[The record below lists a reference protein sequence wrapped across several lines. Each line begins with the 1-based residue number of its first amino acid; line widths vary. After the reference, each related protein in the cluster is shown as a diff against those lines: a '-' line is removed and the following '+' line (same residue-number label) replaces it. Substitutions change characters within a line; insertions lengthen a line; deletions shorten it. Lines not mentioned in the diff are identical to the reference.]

1 MNRKSAGRAL
11 SLQFFLPKHRFVRVL
26 LGVVLLVRVLLGVVL
41 LVRVLLGVLLLVRVL
56 LAVVLLARVLLT
68 ITFKSDIP
76 INRLSLTNFLER
88 LSL

>member
-1 MNRKSAGRAL
+1 MNRKRDGRAL
-11 SLQFFLPKHRFVRVL
+11 SLQFFLPKHRF
-26 LGVVLLVRVLLGVVL
+26 
-41 LVRVLLGVLLLVRVL
+41 VRVLLGVLLLVRVL

>member
-1 MNRKSAGRAL
+1 MNRKRDGRAL
-11 SLQFFLPKHRFVRVL
+11 SLQFFLPKHRF
-26 LGVVLLVRVLLGVVL
+26 VRVLLGVVL

-68 ITFKSDIP
+68 ITSKSDIP
-76 INRLSLTNFLER
+76 INRLSLTNFLVR